1 MSWRIPFILQ
11 ALVSACF
18 SAGSPF
24 LVHSPRWLLHVGRHE
39 DALKAWTRLGLNP
52 AEAEKEDIK
61 TSTAEREQQHQE
73 QNWKSELRQMW
84 RKDVR
89 KRTFLG
95 CFLMGMQQLSGI
107 DGVLYYAPVLF
118 TQAGLSSTRAAF
130 LASGVSG
137 LLNVAC
143 TIVTQPFQDK
153 CPSLRLLKQ
162 YIYKRGT
169 YRA

>member
-1 MSWRIPFILQ
+1 MQ
-11 ALVSACF
+11 AVIATVLAV
-18 SAGSPF
+18 GTPF
-24 LVHSPRWLLHVGRHE
+24 LPHSPRWLRHVGRTA
-39 DALKAWTRLGLNP
+39 DADAAWVKLGVSS
-52 AEAEKEDIK
+52 ADAEKTEESASRDEAQKLSWWLEAQQLWKKGIRGR
-61 TSTAEREQQHQE
+61 TA
-73 QNWKSELRQMW
+73 
-84 RKDVR
+84 
-89 KRTFLG
+89 LG
-95 CFLMGMQQLSGI
+95 IFLMGMQQLSGI

-169 YRA
+169 Y